1 MYSLR
6 FASVFTINL
15 FWKVNF
21 GVEEVVF
28 DHENHFKNDL
38 CTKNGKLK
46 TQFEFIGGGGGGL
59 EGFFDKL
66 SRHQTIWCILSPTR
80 DLQSFEILVIVAFHA

>member
-1 MYSLR
+1 
-6 FASVFTINL
+6 
-15 FWKVNF
+15 
-21 GVEEVVF
+21 VEEVVF

-66 SRHQTIWCILSPTR
+66 SRHQTI
-80 DLQSFEILVIVAFHA
+80 